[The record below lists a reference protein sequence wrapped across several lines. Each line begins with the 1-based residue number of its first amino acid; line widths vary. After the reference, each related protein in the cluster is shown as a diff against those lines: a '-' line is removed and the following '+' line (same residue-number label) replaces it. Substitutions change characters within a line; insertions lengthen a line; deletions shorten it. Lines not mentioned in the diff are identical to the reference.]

1 MKMEYVEYL
10 LGMMNDVCM
19 CECECECE
27 CGSISFWAKK
37 SYHFSFRRL
46 ERKMERQLFTYTS

>member
-27 CGSISFWAKK
+27 CGRCRQYFVLGEAK
-37 SYHFSFRRL
+37 L
-46 ERKMERQLFTYTS
+46 LF